1 MSRSALL
8 RQDVQ
13 EHSDISELQRDAL
26 AFFNQNRSGSV
37 HGSGN
42 MGKWTY
48 SSQTH
53 KDDPVCGGILWD
65 LFVVLHRDYYVK
77 RNQIRLINENL
88 DWLQSVTGDVDAV
101 LDFGCGGDE
110 AIQDQAIP
118 LLQKYNTARSY
129 MPIDLCGSFIDA
141 AVSQITTTLN
151 GSVRIIPCEAD
162 FTKPLHGVPAGRK
175 LGLFFGASTNFEE
188 FPEGMTSL
196 LDAFKDAVGQGG
208 FLAMAIDTNNDA
220 ASVRKSYDHPLHGQ
234 QILNIVHRLKRDL
247 NIQGTLDPRAWEYDI
262 EIEEVEYSGHKVL
275 LAKHDIVATRDQSF
289 VIDRHFI
296 SIKAGERLTVDK
308 SYKIPV
314 PLMDILAEQKG
325 YTSVGCVYDSQ
336 KRMALPVYQVS
347 PRTP

>member
-8 RQDVQ
+8 RTDVQ
-13 EHSDISELQRDAL
+13 EHSDTSELQRDAL
-26 AFFNQNRSGSV
+26 AFFNQNRSASA

-48 SSQTH
+48 SSQSD

-65 LFVVLHRDYYVK
+65 LFVVLHQDYYVK
-77 RNQIRLINENL
+77 RNQIALINDNL
-88 DWLQSVTGDVDAV
+88 DWLQSVTGDIETV

-110 AIQDQAIP
+110 AIQNQTIP
-118 LLQKYNTARSY
+118 LLEKYKTARSY
-129 MPIDLCGSFIDA
+129 MPIDLCGSFIDG
-141 AVSQITTTLN
+141 AVSQITKAF
-151 GSVRIIPCEAD
+151 SDAVKIVPCEAD
-162 FTKPLHGVPAGRK
+162 FTKPLNNVPAGRK

-188 FPEGMTSL
+188 FPQGMKSL
-196 LDAFKDAVGQGG
+196 LAAFNDAVGQGG

-247 NIQGTLDPRAWEYDI
+247 SIRGTLNPSAWKYDI
-262 EIEEVEYSGHKVL
+262 DMEEVEYAGHKVL
-275 LAKHDIVATRDQSF
+275 LAKHDIVATCDQSF
-289 VIDRHFI
+289 FIDKHFV
-296 SIKAGERLTVDK
+296 SIRAGERLTVDK

-314 PLMDILAEQKG
+314 ALMDIFAEQEG
-325 YTSVGCVYDSQ
+325 YRSAGCVYDSQ

-347 PRTP
+347 P